1 MHYVFCP
8 ATVVAFLMFLIPAR
22 SVAIP
27 AVATTYFKVFDL
39 ASGLPDNSVN
49 DITEDNLGF
58 IWVATWNGLAR
69 LDGKNITTYRC
80 AEDGS
85 TISNN
90 MVRCLFPTET
100 GLWVG
105 TDQGIDFFRFSDC
118 RFFHGFRKTGS
129 GELEMIKNRVSRIFG
144 NDRYLFI
151 LTGDGDILRLDLKE
165 ERRSEKD
172 IVFSIIARP
181 NSRIYA
187 DLVPFTNGRIMAASN
202 EGVTVLSH
210 NGESELLH
218 NTLPRPFDN
227 NINIYCDTIYNKVYI
242 GSGIGCP
249 MTVHDI
255 VSTDGKLS
263 AASSHSIDGLMKI
276 AATDDGVY
284 LATDGSGLYHID
296 RRSGEQVHY
305 RPNNPNFPCDAL
317 YTVFVDSYKNVWCG
331 SYRHGLFMASH
342 ELNTYTVSSLSSG
355 SISYDIVTA
364 ISPVDD
370 KLFLGLDG
378 GGLDVYD
385 TKTGRS
391 RNFNS
396 SNSSLPGPNIV
407 SLLYDGNLIWGVDY
421 SGGLF
426 EMSPQT
432 YEIQPHPTAQNA
444 NRNAK
449 YWVIADDGLG
459 NIWIGQTSLLI
470 FNKATHTFTEVQGAT
485 GCAVMSIVDGGDFM
499 WVGTR
504 DSGIFKV
511 NKRTH
516 KIEER
521 YSDSPSKGGV
531 KVPGYHAKF
540 LFIDSYG
547 ILWANI
553 ANKYFCSISPGK
565 DSVPVFYDASN
576 GIGNRHVL
584 SMIEDEDKNL
594 WLGTDNGLY
603 KYIRA
608 RNTFVRRNNSRMPSS
623 YTPQATAYAGGNI
636 YFGTT
641 SGLLSFKPDDY
652 NRNSEQIQ
660 TVFTGIR
667 ILDEEYTEI
676 PLYTHGD
683 KRIELNADQNF
694 FIINFSAPDMSNS
707 EQMQFECRLD
717 GLEDIW
723 HDASAIRSAT
733 YTNVPAGDY
742 TLLVKHTNPD
752 GSWTEPVCLDINIK
766 PHWYDTNWMRV
777 IWLVLILAFVALSM
791 SIWSKYI
798 KNTEKTKLVEI
809 ERDSIKQLNDAKLNF
824 YANITHELRTPC
836 FLISAQIEELFD
848 SGRQSVPVSSLVGVY
863 RNSAKLNKLINHIID
878 FRKNDTGNL
887 QLNPYKIELV
897 SFLKGITS
905 DYEQLCRQKSHQF
918 TFMHDTPPIEV
929 DADPDKLEQIVS
941 NLISNSYK
949 YTPKG
954 GIIELAVRDKGD
966 KVVIS
971 ITDNGIGIVEKL
983 QSKIFEPFYRTE
995 RGRSQGPGDGIG
1007 LAFVK
1012 QLVELH
1018 HGTITVESR
1027 VNEGSVFTVT
1037 LPKVQGKDIEG
1048 VHNGRERSL
1057 QPILPLADGQSI
1069 PDDNLKIHNPTAIR
1083 SMLIVDDNPQILT
1096 LLGHVFDD
1104 EYSVSTASDGKEA
1117 FEMAKE
1123 GDFDVIITDLKMPEI
1138 DGHTLTSMLR
1148 ANGATKKTKIVIF
1161 SAVTSEEDVL
1171 SAYKEGVDIFITKP
1185 TSLKLLRMQVD
1196 RLFEETAADH
1206 TIKEPQ
1212 GGVYNREEQKFLMK
1226 CRSIIDE
1233 CMTDENFGIDM
1244 LAGRLAMSH
1253 SSLYK
1258 KIRRMTGMSLIEF
1271 INEYRIYKAVAM
1283 FRNGNTNVQKVAEAC
1298 GFRDIKTFRET
1309 FKRKMDIPPKQFI
1322 LKMNNPSAE

>member
-1 MHYVFCP
+1 MHHVFCP
-8 ATVVAFLMFLIPAR
+8 AALVVFLLLFAPLR
-22 SVAIP
+22 SAAIP

-49 DITEDNLGF
+49 DITEDPYGF

-69 LDGKNITTYRC
+69 LDGKSITTYRC
-80 AEDGS
+80 NDDGS
-85 TISNN
+85 SISNN
-90 MVRCLFPTET
+90 MVRSLFPTEA
-100 GLWVG
+100 GLWIG

-118 RFFHGFRKTGS
+118 RFFHGFRKTAS
-129 GELEMIKNRVSRIFG
+129 GQVEMIKNRVSRIFG
-144 NDRYLFI
+144 NEKYLFI
-151 LTGDGDILRLDLKE
+151 LSGDGDILRLDLLE
-165 ERRSEKD
+165 ERHSEKD
-172 IVFSIIARP
+172 IVFSNIARP

-187 DLVPFTNGRIMAASN
+187 DLVPFTKGRIMAASN

-210 NGESELLH
+210 NGEREMLH

-227 NINIYCDTIYNKVYI
+227 NINIYCDTVYNKVYI

-249 MTVHDI
+249 MTVYDI
-255 VSTDGKLS
+255 VTPDGKLAV
-263 AASSHSIDGLMKI
+263 AANHSIDGLMKI

-296 RRSGEQVHY
+296 RKTGEQVHY

-317 YTVFVDSYKNVWCG
+317 YTVFVDSHRNVWCG

-342 ELNTYTVSSLSSG
+342 ELNIYTVSNLSSG

-364 ISPVDD
+364 ITPVND

-391 RNFNS
+391 RNFRP
-396 SNSSLPGPNIV
+396 SNSALPGPNIV
-407 SLLYDGNLIWGVDY
+407 SLVYDGSKIWGVDY
-421 SGGLF
+421 SAGLF
-426 EMSPQT
+426 EMSPET
-432 YEIQPHPTAQNA
+432 YDIRLHPGAQNA
-444 NRNAK
+444 NRNDK

-459 NIWIGQTSLLI
+459 NIWIGKTSLLI
-470 FNKATHTFTEVQGAT
+470 YNKASQTFTEVEGAT
-485 GCAVMSIVDGGDFM
+485 DCAVMSIVDGGDCM

-511 NKRTH
+511 NKKTH
-516 KIEER
+516 KVEER

-553 ANKYFCSISPGK
+553 ANKYFCSIAPGK
-565 DSVPVFYDASN
+565 NSAPVFYDASN
-576 GIGNRHVL
+576 GLGNMHVL
-584 SMIEDEDKNL
+584 SMIEDGDKNL

-603 KYIRA
+603 KYIRS

-623 YTPQATAYAGGNI
+623 YTPQATAFADGNI

-652 NRNSEQIQ
+652 QRNAEPTR
-660 TVFTGIR
+660 TVFTDIR
-667 ILDEEYTEI
+667 ILDEQHTEI
-676 PLYTHGD
+676 PLYTHGN
-683 KRIELNADQNF
+683 KRIELDADQNF

-752 GSWTEPVCLDINIK
+752 GSWTEPAGIEISIK
-766 PHWYDTNWMRV
+766 PHWYATNWMRL
-777 IWLVLILAFVALSM
+777 IWLILVIAFVAMSLSV
-791 SIWSKYI
+791 WSKYI

-848 SGRQSVPVSSLVGVY
+848 SGRQSVPVSSLIGVY

-897 SFLKGITS
+897 SFLQGITS

-918 TFMHDTPPIEV
+918 IFTHDTPPIEL

-941 NLISNSYK
+941 NLISNAYK
-949 YTPKG
+949 YTAKG
-954 GIIELAVRDKGD
+954 GKIELGVHDKGD
-966 KVVIS
+966 KVAIT

-983 QSKIFEPFYRTE
+983 QNNIFEPFYRTE
-995 RGRSQGPGDGIG
+995 RGRTQGPGDGIG

-1018 HGTITVESR
+1018 HGTITVDSR
-1027 VNEGSVFTVT
+1027 VNEGSTFTVT
-1037 LPKVQGKDIEG
+1037 LPKVQEKENDELPTGE
-1048 VHNGRERSL
+1048 ERPI
-1057 QPILPLADGQSI
+1057 QPILPLTDG
-1069 PDDNLKIHNPTAIR
+1069 PAVPADNLKIQNPTATR
-1083 SMLIVDDNPQILT
+1083 SMLIVDDNRQILT
-1096 LLGHVFDD
+1096 LLAHVFED
-1104 EYSVSTASDGKEA
+1104 EYSVCSALDGKEA
-1117 FEMAKE
+1117 FDKAKD

-1138 DGHTLTSMLR
+1138 DGHTLTGMLR
-1148 ANGATKKTKIVIF
+1148 ANEATKKTKIVIF
-1161 SAVTSEEDVL
+1161 SAVTSEEEVL

-1196 RLFEETAADH
+1196 HLFEEADGNS
-1206 TIKEPQ
+1206 IKEPQ

-1226 CRSIIDE
+1226 CRNIIDE

-1309 FKRKMDIPPKQFI
+1309 FKRKMGIPPKQFI
-1322 LKMNNPSAE
+1322 LKMNHPTPE